1 MSEFMLFTVCMLIFM
16 SLTAFVERLQ
26 ARIDAVGVAKEEE
39 HPIAE
44 ISKPS
49 STQDGQLSLAQGS
62 GGELDMIDGHV
73 GGLSEAMSQ
82 VQIRDALLNELIGM
96 TQNEQHTRDKYQRL
110 ARALN
115 IYRFDDGEYHWVWA
129 ENETMARMCLDASL
143 GYMPGTEY
151 ANDVYQ
157 LTPDEVVNFSSI
169 DALTREHVPC
179 ALQVARCG
187 AIWLYICS
195 SSW

>member
-26 ARIDAVGVAKEEE
+26 ARIDAVGVAKENE

-49 STQDGQLSLAQGS
+49 STQDGQLSLAQGN
-62 GGELDMIDGHV
+62 GGELDMVDGHV

-82 VQIRDALLNELIGM
+82 VQIRDALLTELIKL
-96 TQNEQHTRDKYQRL
+96 TQREQHSRNEYRRL
-110 ARALN
+110 TRALN

-129 ENETMARMCLDASL
+129 ENETMARMCLDSSI
-143 GYMPGTEY
+143 GYMADVEY
-151 ANDVYQ
+151 SDEVYQ
-157 LTPDEVVNFSSI
+157 LTPDEVVEFSSI
-169 DALTREHVPC
+169 DALTRQSVPC
-179 ALQVARCG
+179 AFQVARCG